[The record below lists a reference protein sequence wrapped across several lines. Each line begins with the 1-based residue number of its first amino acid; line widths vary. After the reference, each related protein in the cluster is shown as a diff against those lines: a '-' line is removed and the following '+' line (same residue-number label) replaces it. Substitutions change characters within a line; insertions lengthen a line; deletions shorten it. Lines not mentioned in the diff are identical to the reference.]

1 MDHAIVE
8 GHRDGR
14 TYEPGLDYDRLNAQ
28 AKRVVTVML
37 DGQWHTLRG
46 VSEAT
51 GDPEASISA
60 MTLSAA
66 SACSVVQRLCL
77 SIKLFFSFILIPLF
91 FSLEKLTHVNVKTLV
106 NFYISLHDIC
116 AQLFCKNAVAVF
128 GYRD

>member
-1 MDHAIVE
+1 MTQLSMDHAIVE

-60 MTLSAA
+60 
-66 SACSVVQRLCL
+66 RLRDFR
-77 SIKLFFSFILIPLF
+77 KEKFGRHMVERRR
-91 FSLEKLTHVNVKTLV
+91 LEDGLW
-106 NFYISLHDIC
+106 
-116 AQLFCKNAVAVF
+116 A
-128 GYRD
+128 YRIFPHEWWGP